1 MDLTYLKYGLLIG
14 PTILTIGGVVYLYL
28 IINNYI

>member
-14 PTILTIGGVVYLYL
+14 PAVLTIGGVVYLYL
-28 IINNYI
+28 VINNYI

>member
-14 PTILTIGGVVYLYL
+14 PTVLTIGGVIYLYL
-28 IINNYI
+28 GLNNYI